1 MKNSSVF
8 CKATLTF
15 QIWKIGKRARTPI
28 SHRDSTL
35 PQPIMTPEPTWRYL
49 EKRPHPWRRQLHIKG
64 RRLTAFGIW
73 MDMQVNE
80 MMAAEAAENWD
91 LPLAVIQEAI
101 EYCET
106 HRDLL
111 EREAAEERRR
121 LESKEIRLEPQVF
134 A

>member
-1 MKNSSVF
+1 
-8 CKATLTF
+8 
-15 QIWKIGKRARTPI
+15 
-28 SHRDSTL
+28 
-35 PQPIMTPEPTWRYL
+35 
-49 EKRPHPWRRQLHIKG
+49 
-64 RRLTAFGIW
+64 